1 LGSGPP
7 GRRAAA
13 RCAGPYTDRRQRIT
27 IDTRDLIPLPS
38 RPEILRTG
46 AAALYLGIDIGTSSV
61 KAVLLTE
68 DGGSA
73 GSSSA
78 PLEVSR
84 PAPGFSEQSPEAW
97 WQATVRAVN
106 GLSGASRAR
115 VRALGLSGQMHG
127 ATLLDSHDRPLRPAI
142 LWNDGRSAEECLELE
157 RREPASRAIT
167 GNIMMPGFTAPKLL
181 WVARH
186 EPEIFRRTTCVLL
199 PKDYVRL
206 RLTGEK
212 VSDMSDAAGTGWLDV
227 GGREWSDAMLAATDL
242 SRAQMPALVEG
253 SSPSGTLA
261 AIAAAE
267 LGVPRVVV
275 AGGGGDNAASAVGLG
290 VVRPGEAF
298 LSLGT
303 SGVLFVV
310 TDRFRPN
317 PERAAHA
324 FCHCLPGRWHQMSV
338 MLSAASTLDWVAQLV
353 GGTDLP
359 QLVAKAEAQ
368 GLSRHSAL
376 FLPYLTGERTPHN
389 DPGARGVFFG
399 LRPDTTAAEL
409 IGAVLEGVAF
419 AFADGLDV
427 LTEKSDQ
434 AGQPVNDISVT
445 GGGARLPY
453 WGRLIA
459 AALRRPLTYRAGGEV
474 GAALGAARLA
484 RLAAGDG
491 GEQEVC
497 AAPPVERVVQP
508 DGALAAL
515 LASRR
520 RTFQHLYRDLKST
533 FVEFSS

>member
-1 LGSGPP
+1 
-7 GRRAAA
+7 
-13 RCAGPYTDRRQRIT
+13 
-27 IDTRDLIPLPS
+27 
-38 RPEILRTG
+38 
-46 AAALYLGIDIGTSSV
+46 
-61 KAVLLTE
+61 VLLTE
-68 DGGSA
+68 QGTLSGSA
-73 GSSSA
+73 SA
-78 PLEVSR
+78 SLEVSR
-84 PAPGFSEQSPEAW
+84 PAPGFSEQDPEAW

-106 GLSGASRAR
+106 GLSSAARAA
-115 VRALGLSGQMHG
+115 VRAVGLSGQMHG
-127 ATLLDSHDRPLRPAI
+127 ATLLDAQDRPLRPAI

-157 RREPASRAIT
+157 RREPSSRAIT

-186 EPEIFRRTTCVLL
+186 EPEIFRRTACVLL

-206 RLTGEK
+206 RLTEDK

-227 GGREWSDAMLAATDL
+227 GRRDWSDAMLAATDL
-242 SRAQMPALVEG
+242 SRAHMPRLVEG
-253 SSPSGTLA
+253 SSASGSLTA
-261 AIAAAE
+261 EAAAE
-267 LGVPRVVV
+267 LKLARRIVV

-290 VVRPGEAF
+290 VVRPGQAF

-324 FCHCLPGRWHQMSV
+324 FCHCLPNRWHQMSV

-353 GGTDLP
+353 GASDLP
-359 QLVAKAEAQ
+359 QLVAQAEAH
-368 GLSRHSAL
+368 GLSRHSAI

-389 DPGARGVFFG
+389 DPNARGVFFG
-399 LRPDTTAAEL
+399 LRPDTTAGEL
-409 IGAVLEGVAF
+409 AGAVLEGVAF

-434 AGQPVNDISVT
+434 VGEINVT

-459 AALRRPLTYRAGGEV
+459 AALRRPLTYRSGGEV

-484 RLAAGDG
+484 RLAAREGI
-491 GEQEVC
+491 EEEVC
-497 AAPPVERVVQP
+497 TAPPVERVVQP
-508 DGALAAL
+508 DTALCAL

-520 RTFQHLYRDLKST
+520 RTFQRLYRDLKNT
-533 FVEFSS
+533 FVEFCS